1 MKRFIRDI
9 LFIAVALLY
18 MVSTMGFGVHSCT
31 ADGTESL
38 SVLYVESPCAHEHE
52 GHNPDSG
59 CPHHHGEDCSHTH
72 QEDCC
77 STDVYVVTHDQNT
90 TEDVQISVPE
100 IELPYYACNA
110 VDFLVSY
117 SIVKRIEAGNG
128 IAGDMGLEPGSRAE
142 LCSFRI

>member
-38 SVLYVESPCAHEHE
+38 SVLYVENPCAHEHE
-52 GHNPDSG
+52 GHNPDRG
-59 CPHHHGEDCSHTH
+59 CSHQHGDDSSCIH
-72 QEDCC
+72 QRGCC

-117 SIVKRIEAGNG
+117 SIVKRIEAGIG
-128 IAGDMGLEPGSRAE
+128 IACDMGLESGSRAE